1 LEPAVVEESYCDPF
15 KVVARPKF
23 KDGESI
29 QCPNC
34 KAASVYQSF
43 DLIYSGDRSGGP
55 EIS

>member
-1 LEPAVVEESYCDPF
+1 VVEESYRDPF

-23 KDGESI
+23 TDGESI

-43 DLIYSGDRSGGP
+43 DLIYSGDGSGGP